1 MQAKKFMNSD
11 YIGEYIEFDG
21 KTMHYLKGGSGE
33 PLILV
38 HGIGQSL
45 YTWREVFELLCENYT
60 VFALDLIGMGYSS
73 RPESY
78 DYSVVSQAEAINGFM
93 DAMQIS
99 SAHMLAFSTGT
110 LYALQFTQQH
120 PEKVGGLMLI
130 SPGGLTPE
138 MPFIVP
144 MLSSSLIGSIAA
156 KLFTVKTVRKL
167 LDCCFFDHTLL
178 TEEAVREYYMPLTG
192 TPARLALHY
201 SLRGLADEEIMQ
213 SLRYIK
219 NNTLIILGEDDK
231 WHTKEL
237 AEVFHNAILESQ
249 FAIVRNCGHMVQEE
263 KPQRLIELINEFIF
277 SKPETAQEEV

>member
-1 MQAKKFMNSD
+1 
-11 YIGEYIEFDG
+11 
-21 KTMHYLKGGSGE
+21 
-33 PLILV
+33 
-38 HGIGQSL
+38 
-45 YTWREVFELLCENYT
+45 
-60 VFALDLIGMGYSS
+60 MGYSS
-73 RPESY
+73 RPEGY

-99 SAHMLAFSTGT
+99 SAHVLAFSTGA

-120 PEKVGGLMLI
+120 PEKVGGLILI

-167 LDCCFFDHTLL
+167 LDCCFFDHTLPYL
-178 TEEAVREYYMPLTG
+178 KKPCANIIC
-192 TPARLALHY
+192 RLLAYHRVWTLHY
-201 SLRGLADEEIMQ
+201 SLRGLNEEEIMQ
-213 SLRYIK
+213 NLRYIK
-219 NNTLIILGEDDK
+219 NSTLILIGEDDK

-237 AEVFHNAILESQ
+237 MEVFHSAILESQ

-263 KPQRLIELINEFIF
+263 KPQRLIEHINEFIF
-277 SKPETAQEEV
+277 PKPETAQEV